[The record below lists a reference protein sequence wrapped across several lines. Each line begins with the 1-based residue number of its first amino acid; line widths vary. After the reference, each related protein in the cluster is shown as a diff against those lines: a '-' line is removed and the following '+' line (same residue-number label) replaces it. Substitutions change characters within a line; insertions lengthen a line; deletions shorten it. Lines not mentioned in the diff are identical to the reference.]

1 MKKNSNKKSA
11 KKINSKRPAYV
22 NGFGF
27 GIKETDASQ
36 DFANGLLHRIMMLLD
51 RSDGQWYG
59 TMTEFSRAITT
70 GLHRRVPAS
79 WPKNPSIMRRYVN
92 TIATNLRKEG
102 IRVQFGRGTDHNR
115 TRFVGFE
122 VR

>member
-11 KKINSKRPAYV
+11 KKISIKRSYV
-22 NGFGF
+22 NTFGF
-27 GIKETDASQ
+27 GIKEVDLNFTS
-36 DFANGLLHRIMMLLD
+36 GLVDRIMQLLD
-51 RSDGQWYG
+51 RSQGTWYG

-70 GLHRRVPAS
+70 GMKRRVPAN
-79 WPKNPSIMRRYVN
+79 WPKNPSIMRRYLN
-92 TIATNLRKEG
+92 TVATSLRKEG